1 MTGGEI
7 TGGGEGMAGLA
18 TAVCDGTAAG
28 GTGIW
33 EKVVFPFDFPFTR
46 YQVAPEAYQAL
57 SLFIKVICRSGI
69 RIGL

>member
-46 YQVAPEAYQAL
+46 YQVAPEANRATDAITMTI
-57 SLFIKVICRSGI
+57 FRVER
-69 RIGL
+69 